1 MNTFRIVALCFGL
14 ALASPVSAETPA
26 PPKADAPK
34 SDASKP
40 DAVKPEAV
48 KSDAAKSDPSKAD
61 APKTDAAKP
70 GTTTTKMPM
79 SETDK
84 RAKAVDCSKQADA
97 KKLHGEARKKFRS
110 DCKRDM

>member
-14 ALASPVSAETPA
+14 ALASPVFAETPA

-34 SDASKP
+34 SDASKS
-40 DAVKPEAV
+40 DAVKP
-48 KSDAAKSDPSKAD
+48 DAAKSDASKAD
-61 APKTDAAKP
+61 APKADAAKP
-70 GTTTTKMPM
+70 GTTMTKMPM